1 MPPGAVTTSVVATT
15 LSVVLLPQ
23 VLLLLCTAQGRK
35 NAYIAVETVLASVL
49 VVLLLAIVLGL
60 PIGAPL
66 LAASPA
72 RALRAR
78 RALHCICSLHAF
90 TVADLRQVF
99 RHSAEDGRR
108 PIHGMR
114 RSTTMHSCTGAL
126 RAMTGSAPRPC
137 AGAVYLLLKAVSYFV
152 GSFLSLPAVAGVLAA
167 LRSKAGL

>member
-1 MPPGAVTTSVVATT
+1 VPPGAVTTSVVATT

-60 PIGAPL
+60 PIGAL

-126 RAMTGSAPRPC
+126 RAMTGGVARPC